1 MFFLSHSEFNLHY
14 VPQVE
19 NDFILPLEKEVFIEQ
34 LKDIV
39 DKAEDMLSEDTE
51 GEKNSEQAGGPKQTE
66 APGILGT
73 EVRTKLLQ
81 LIVTTFLVW
90 SLPVWKTLSLL
101 HSGLLVLHCQRKW
114 MIIPFFLIQSFNAF
128 FYLCSAAL
136 LLVVN
141 IGLVDANGSFL

>member
-1 MFFLSHSEFNLHY
+1 MYSLSLDTCYWMVFLSHSKFNLHH

-51 GEKNSEQAGGPKQTE
+51 GERNSEQAGGLKQTE

-73 EVRTKLLQ
+73 EVRTKPFAVNSCN
-81 LIVTTFLVW
+81 IF
-90 SLPVWKTLSLL
+90 SLE
-101 HSGLLVLHCQRKW
+101 CAC
-114 MIIPFFLIQSFNAF
+114 MENIIT
-128 FYLCSAAL
+128 AAL
-136 LLVVN
+136 WTR
-141 IGLVDANGSFL
+141 

>member
-1 MFFLSHSEFNLHY
+1 MDVFLSHSEFNLHY

-51 GEKNSEQAGGPKQTE
+51 GEKNSEQEGGPKQTD
-66 APGILGT
+66 APGTFGT
-73 EVRTKLLQ
+73 EVRTKLFAVNIFSFECACLENIITAA
-81 LIVTTFLVW
+81 LWTHCAALPTEVDDNSNFSDTIIS
-90 SLPVWKTLSLL
+90 SL
-101 HSGLLVLHCQRKW
+101 
-114 MIIPFFLIQSFNAF
+114 FFL

-136 LLVVN
+136 VVN
-141 IGLVDANGSFL
+141 VGLVDAFGSYL